1 LAVGTGEEGTTALE
15 LLEDKLRHDG
25 RCETA
30 PFDRASWVSRGAV
43 PPRSVWRIYAPAAA
57 GDRPARMLASLLVF
71 GRQTDRE
78 PEAVLQGFAP
88 DVAEAR
94 PIAEQLLG
102 CTFTGAETAAGMPAT
117 SPSSWLMGAQF
128 RMPAPEPPTAPP
140 AAGSPCLFDTLKE
153 RQQAALWSRF
163 VDRWPETPLPEL
175 LGKTPRQALA
185 DAEGTRR
192 VEALVTEG
200 EATSRRRDAA
210 DAWTAVRKQLGMPA
224 AAAIVAE
231 KPLESVQPLR
241 WHRLDMAKVDLDQL
255 RGVLVTSVDAGFDRA
270 AERAAEAVIAR
281 GDTTPEDRWEAYGV
295 LEERAEST
303 VRKLE
308 LLGELRSIAKALKA
322 NDGMLDVAEL
332 RVRLQRGDQMEIMR
346 LLDHLRREHTRD
358 QQVLQAL
365 AEVLMEAG
373 IDLNALAG
381 RAAGGMPGAAAPG
394 MPAAAPAAEPGKL
407 WTPGGETAGGGEKK
421 TIWTPG

>member
-1 LAVGTGEEGTTALE
+1 
-15 LLEDKLRHDG
+15 
-25 RCETA
+25 
-30 PFDRASWVSRGAV
+30 
-43 PPRSVWRIYAPAAA
+43 VWRIYEPAAG
-57 GDRPARMLASLLVF
+57 GDRPARMLASLLIF

-102 CTFTGAETAAGMPAT
+102 CTFTGAEAAAGMPAT
-117 SPSSWLMGAQF
+117 APTSWLMGAQF

-140 AAGSPCLFDTLKE
+140 AAGSPCLFDTLMA

-185 DAEGTRR
+185 DAEGGRR

-210 DAWTAVRKQLGMPA
+210 DAWTAVRQQLGMPPA
-224 AAAIVAE
+224 TPIVEE
-231 KPLESVQPLR
+231 KPLESVPPLR
-241 WHRLDMAKVDLDQL
+241 WHRLDMTKVDLDQL

-270 AERAAEAVIAR
+270 AERAAEAVVAR

-295 LEERAEST
+295 LEERADST

-332 RVRLQRGDQMEIMR
+332 RVRLQRGDQADIMR

-381 RAAGGMPGAAAPG
+381 RAPGGMPGAAPPG

>member
-1 LAVGTGEEGTTALE
+1 M
-15 LLEDKLRHDG
+15 LEDKLRHDS

-30 PFDRASWVSRGAV
+30 PFDRSSWVSRGAV
-43 PPRSVWRIYAPAAA
+43 PPRSVWRIYEPAAG

-94 PIAEQLLG
+94 PIAEELLG
-102 CTFTGAETAAGMPAT
+102 CTFTGAETATGMPAT
-117 SPSSWLMGAQF
+117 PPTSWLMGGQF
-128 RMPAPEPPTAPP
+128 RMPAAEPPTAPP
-140 AAGSPCLFDTLKE
+140 AAGSPCLFDTLMA

-185 DAEGTRR
+185 DAEGGRR
-192 VEALVTEG
+192 VEALVAEG

-210 DAWTAVRKQLGMPA
+210 DAWTAVRQQLGMPA
-224 AAAIVAE
+224 AAPIVEE
-231 KPLESVQPLR
+231 KPLESVPPLR

-270 AERAAEAVIAR
+270 AERAAEAVVSR

-295 LEERAEST
+295 LEERADST

-308 LLGELRSIAKALKA
+308 LLGELRNIAKALKA

-332 RVRLQRGDQMEIMR
+332 RVRLQRGDQADIMR

-373 IDLNALAG
+373 VDLNALAG
-381 RAAGGMPGAAAPG
+381 RGPGGMPAAAAPG